1 MNHNVNKID
10 EEILN
15 SLTTINSILFITV
28 IDMKDR
34 QNDQYNSMN
43 ESMGITKQKK
53 SLKLKNIIKKINIK
67 EIGK

>member
-34 QNDQYNSMN
+34 QND
-43 ESMGITKQKK
+43 
-53 SLKLKNIIKKINIK
+53 
-67 EIGK
+67 